1 VTESVAETAAATRW
15 RALVRAHQAQ
25 SQRLRDPEWHAG
37 LDYAP
42 PSVDSFRAN
51 RERADDARVLE
62 VFQTL
67 TEPQDVL
74 VDVGAGAGRFAI
86 PLARRVRQVVA
97 VEPGD
102 AMRTALARDVHQAG
116 LTNVQ
121 VVPQRWDEVLAADVR
136 GDVVFAAHVVYP
148 IADIEPFIRHLDAA
162 ARRWAAV
169 LVFEAPPLSWLF
181 PFWPAVHDE
190 VRLPPPHLP
199 QVIDVVRELGFGP
212 FTVDRIEVE
221 PFELGPADL
230 ARTKLRRRLYVAPGS
245 AADERLGRA
254 MAELLDDRGGQL
266 VPRTDQPVRV
276 GLVRWRPR
284 GR

>member
-1 VTESVAETAAATRW
+1 M
-15 RALVRAHQAQ
+15 VRAHQEQ

-42 PSVDSFRAN
+42 PSVDSFRAD

-62 VFQTL
+62 VLHAL
-67 TEPQDVL
+67 TEPQDTL

-97 VEPGD
+97 VEPSD
-102 AMRTALARDVHQAG
+102 AMRAALARDVQLAG

-121 VVPQRWDEVLAADVR
+121 VVPHRWDEALSMSADVS

-148 IADIEPFIRHLDAA
+148 MADIEPFVRHLDAA

-181 PFWPAVHDE
+181 PFWPAVHHE

-199 QVIDVVRELGFGP
+199 QLIDVVSELGFGP

-254 MAELLDDRGGQL
+254 MAELLDDRSGLL
-266 VPRTDQPVRV
+266 VPRTDQPIRV
-276 GLVRWRPR
+276 GIVRWRPR
-284 GR
+284 A

>member
-1 VTESVAETAAATRW
+1 MVQ
-15 RALVRAHQAQ
+15 AHQEQ

-42 PSVDSFRAN
+42 PSVDSFRAD

-62 VFQTL
+62 VLQAL
-67 TEPQDVL
+67 TERQDVL

-97 VEPGD
+97 VEPSD
-102 AMRTALARDVHQAG
+102 AMRTALARDVQHAG
-116 LTNVQ
+116 VTNLQ
-121 VVPQRWDEVLAADVR
+121 VVPKRWDEVEDVS

-148 IADIEPFIRHLDAA
+148 MTDIEPFIRHLDAA

-181 PFWPAVHDE
+181 PFWPAVHHE

-199 QVIDVVRELGFGP
+199 QLIDVVSELGFGP
-212 FTVDRIEVE
+212 FTVDRIDVE

-245 AADERLGRA
+245 SADERLGQA
-254 MAELLDDRGGQL
+254 ISELLDNRSGLL
-266 VPRTDQPVRV
+266 VPRTDQPIRV
-276 GLVRWRPR
+276 GIVRWRPR
-284 GR
+284 A